1 MELRSGQ
8 KLLEV
13 GPACTPVRVVKFS
26 PDGKLIV
33 TGHDTGAVQVK
44 SNFILNSIISC
55 SLL

>member
-1 MELRSGQ
+1 MELRSGH

-26 PDGKLIV
+26 PDGKLVV

-44 SNFILNSIISC
+44 SKFILNSIISC